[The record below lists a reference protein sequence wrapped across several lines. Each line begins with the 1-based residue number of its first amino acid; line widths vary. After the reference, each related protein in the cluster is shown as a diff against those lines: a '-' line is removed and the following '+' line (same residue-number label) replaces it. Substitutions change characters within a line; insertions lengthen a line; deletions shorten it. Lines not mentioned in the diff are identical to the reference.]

1 VKTAQPI
8 PCSIELLAVEFVIEI
23 DIQELISPSH
33 HESLW
38 AMAQLGTRIN
48 PDSWCLVGGL
58 MVVVALAEQG
68 KAPIRSAQTKD
79 ADLLVDICTSPKTL
93 TDVVDFLENS
103 GFSLAEKH
111 YGDVFARCTFV
122 GLGQKSQIDVLCP
135 DDSPKELLNLRSDFE
150 SIAIPG
156 GRRAMEVAQLVTIKY
171 REDAH
176 DLRIRVPLI
185 AGALVVKT
193 AAVFDERTKDQKRHL
208 EDVVELLIGLDNPDE
223 HRPSLSSADQN
234 LLGKLATLIDNDG
247 LDAWEGVSSALRNQ
261 ARSALEILIRNP
273 NLQ

>member
-1 VKTAQPI
+1 MKTVQPI
-8 PCSIELLAVEFVIEI
+8 PCSIEFLAVDYVIEI

-68 KAPIRSAQTKD
+68 KAPKRSAQTKD
-79 ADLLVDICTSPKTL
+79 ADLLVDICMSPKVL

-103 GFSLAEKH
+103 GFSLTEKH

-135 DDSPKELLNLRSDFE
+135 EDSPKELLNLRSDFK

-156 GRRAMEVAQLVTIKY
+156 GRRAMEVAQLVTIRY

-176 DLRIRVPLI
+176 DLRIRVPLV
-185 AGALVVKT
+185 AGALAVKT
-193 AAVFDERTKDQKRHL
+193 AAVFDERTKNQKRHL
-208 EDVVELLIGLDNPDE
+208 EDVIELLLGLDNPDE
-223 HRPSLSSADQN
+223 HRPSLSSTDRN
-234 LLGKLATLIDNDG
+234 LLGTLAALFEDDSLNT
-247 LDAWEGVSSALRNQ
+247 WEGISSSHRNQ

>member
-1 VKTAQPI
+1 M
-8 PCSIELLAVEFVIEI
+8 IEI

-156 GRRAMEVAQLVTIKY
+156 GRRAMEVAQWVTIKY

-193 AAVFDERTKDQKRHL
+193 AAVLDERTKDQRRHL
-208 EDVVELLIGLDNPDE
+208 DDVVELLLGLDDPDE
-223 HRPSLSSADQN
+223 HLPRLSSADRN
-234 LLGKLATLIDNDG
+234 LLSKLATLIDNDG

>member
-1 VKTAQPI
+1 MKTVQPI
-8 PCSIELLAVEFVIEI
+8 PCSIELLAVAYVIEI

-68 KAPIRSAQTKD
+68 KAPTRSAQTKD
-79 ADLLVDICTSPKTL
+79 ADLLVDICTSPRTL
-93 TDVVDFLENS
+93 TDVVDFLESS

-111 YGDVFARCTFV
+111 YDDVFARCTFV

-135 DDSPKELLNLRSDFE
+135 EDSPKELLNLRSDFK

-176 DLRIRVPLI
+176 DLHIRVPLV

-193 AAVFDERTKDQKRHL
+193 AAVFDERTKTQKRHL
-208 EDVVELLIGLDNPDE
+208 EDVIELLLGLDNPDE
-223 HRPSLSSADQN
+223 HRPSLSSSDRN
-234 LLGKLATLIDNDG
+234 LLGTLAALFEDDSLNT
-247 LDAWEGVSSALRNQ
+247 WEGISSSHRNQ

-273 NLQ
+273 NLS